1 MRFYH
6 KITLAF
12 LALLAAALC
21 AVGLAM
27 TAASFSAGLA
37 SARAAALAQH
47 SRDRYGVEQAVYA
60 QYETGAAY
68 GAQPYGND
76 QLAAALQTY
85 AAQAA
90 PGAQLALFADGTA
103 LFSTLPTALPRAV
116 QQQAA
121 AGGAAQATVWRGG
134 GESWLLLAQPLA
146 VPGRDAVLLG
156 AYDLGAVYAARRALL
171 LGWAAAAALTL
182 VLGGA
187 AAGRLSRRLT
197 APLARLQAAS
207 GRIAAGEYG
216 ERTGI
221 VTGDEIGALSAS
233 FDAMAEAVQRRI
245 QDLHAALQRE
255 RDFVAAFT
263 HELKTPMTSMMG
275 YAGLLRTGP
284 QTPAAV
290 QDAAGYIYRE
300 TRRLEALCAKLLELL
315 GLEAGE
321 GSIVKAP
328 VSDRALFAAVQRAL
342 AGPGAGDAAAPVVFA
357 PGGCTVCVDRILWED
372 LLRNLVANACRAC
385 RGVPG
390 AGVRVACRAEEGQAV
405 FTVADTGCGIPPEDL
420 PRVTEPFYM
429 VDKSRARAGGGSG
442 LGLALCSRIAACH
455 GAALALDSAPG
466 RGTTVTVRLPL
477 AGGPQ
482 ETAQTAKEGTN
493 DES

>member
-1 MRFYH
+1 
-6 KITLAF
+6 
-12 LALLAAALC
+12 
-21 AVGLAM
+21 
-27 TAASFSAGLA
+27 
-37 SARAAALAQH
+37 
-47 SRDRYGVEQAVYA
+47 
-60 QYETGAAY
+60 
-68 GAQPYGND
+68 
-76 QLAAALQTY
+76 
-85 AAQAA
+85 
-90 PGAQLALFADGTA
+90 
-103 LFSTLPTALPRAV
+103 
-116 QQQAA
+116 
-121 AGGAAQATVWRGG
+121 
-134 GESWLLLAQPLA
+134 
-146 VPGRDAVLLG
+146 
-156 AYDLGAVYAARRALL
+156 
-171 LGWAAAAALTL
+171 
-182 VLGGA
+182 
-187 AAGRLSRRLT
+187 
-197 APLARLQAAS
+197 
-207 GRIAAGEYG
+207 
-216 ERTGI
+216 
-221 VTGDEIGALSAS
+221 
-233 FDAMAEAVQRRI
+233 
-245 QDLHAALQRE
+245 
-255 RDFVAAFT
+255 
-263 HELKTPMTSMMG
+263 MTSMMG

-321 GSIVKAP
+321 GSIAKAP

-455 GAALALDSAPG
+455 GAALALESAPG

-493 DES
+493 NES